1 MHRLGARR
9 SRAHIDLRHCLS
21 AISLL
26 LIDGSSRYGP
36 EPLSL
41 ASVTPVPVAQP
52 SFGLNGG
59 LVCHA
64 IAATRAA
71 ATTAMRAVRGS
82 APGRGT
88 VVTGEGAMYYPQ
100 EPTGAAA

>member
-1 MHRLGARR
+1 LARDPPF
-9 SRAHIDLRHCLS
+9 RAHIDLRHCLS

-71 ATTAMRAVRGS
+71 GDAGDCEPRSLDDMRR
-82 APGRGT
+82 
-88 VVTGEGAMYYPQ
+88 MYEAQ